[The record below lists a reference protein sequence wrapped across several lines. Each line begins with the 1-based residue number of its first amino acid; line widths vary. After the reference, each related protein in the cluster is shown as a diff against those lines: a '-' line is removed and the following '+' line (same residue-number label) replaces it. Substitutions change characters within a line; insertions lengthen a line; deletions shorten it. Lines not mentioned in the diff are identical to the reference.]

1 MNDTPNDNKLTDP
14 SFELESARRNAHAAM
29 AETEALRKSIVT
41 LADDSR
47 MDYLLDRL
55 LGCIHDVVPF
65 DSACVLF
72 TEQAES
78 PRLFVARESPRS
90 PTPRAFVTV
99 TIDENTFLQQIVVE
113 RKSILLADL
122 GKESDWRHIK
132 VVRNGHCW
140 IGLPLM
146 MHDRTLGILS
156 IVSHRPGFF
165 TPEHFRLAKLLA
177 IPMTVSIHRAQLY
190 EWAAI
195 YAAERKNLLRR
206 IEAIPIEHAD
216 GSARESDLPGTP
228 Q

>member
-1 MNDTPNDNKLTDP
+1 MTRQTRASSPTFP
-14 SFELESARRNAHAAM
+14 RNSKAPVGAHAAM
-29 AETEALRKSIVT
+29 AETEALRKTIVT

-72 TEQAES
+72 TEQEGT

-90 PTPRAFVTV
+90 PARTFVTV
-99 TIDENTFLQQIVVE
+99 AIDENPFLQQMVVE
-113 RKSILLADL
+113 RKSVLLGDL
-122 GKESDWRHIK
+122 EKETNWRPIK
-132 VVRNGHCW
+132 PVRSARCW
-140 IGLPLM
+140 IGVPLV
-146 MHDRTLGILS
+146 MHDCVLGVLS
-156 IVSHRPGFF
+156 IVSRTSDFF
-165 TPEHFRLAKLLA
+165 TREHFRLARLLA

-195 YAAERKNLLRR
+195 YAAERRDLLRR
-206 IEAIPIEHAD
+206 VQAVPIGHAERNIRDTDIPKT
-216 GSARESDLPGTP
+216 S